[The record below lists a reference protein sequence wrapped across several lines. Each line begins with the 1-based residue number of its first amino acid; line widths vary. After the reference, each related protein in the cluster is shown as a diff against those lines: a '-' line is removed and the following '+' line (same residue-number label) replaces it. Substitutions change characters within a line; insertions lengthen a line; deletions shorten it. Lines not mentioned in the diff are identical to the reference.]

1 MAKKMSS
8 LVRKILSEVGRNEND
23 IPTLFIF
30 CKVGYP
36 FCISL
41 NYSKDES
48 KI

>member
-1 MAKKMSS
+1 MT
-8 LVRKILSEVGRNEND
+8 LFEND